1 MAALY
6 WLLITSSAEG
16 SRFGFHTRALF
27 FFLESPLM
35 PCFRVMVTVITHIIT
50 SSVLLL
56 DRNISRNAAKE
67 NIIIHHFSSKWTLNC
82 LNSLRNLAQWISQKH
97 SRAMN
102 LLLQLPCSDSHLY
115 FPGIVITLWLSHEVH
130 LLSHLSLVTSEVHHQ
145 GVQVTGPPP
154 LGPELHHRDV
164 SLPLLKPRAVAST
177 GAAPASLVTRGP
189 QGEPGEGPPA
199 VPVHWPAPG
208 GPGAVGV
215 VTPSVA
221 RLTWAYLEGLK
232 LKWSDV
238 DYSFIGHY
246 R

>member
-115 FPGIVITLWLSHEVH
+115 FPGIVITLWLSHEAH
-130 LLSHLSLVTSEVHHQ
+130 SLSHLSLVTCQRSITRVC
-145 GVQVTGPPP
+145 
-154 LGPELHHRDV
+154 R
-164 SLPLLKPRAVAST
+164 
-177 GAAPASLVTRGP
+177 SLVLLLSGLSFTTVMSLSLCSS
-189 QGEPGEGPPA
+189 PGLW
-199 VPVHWPAPG
+199 PVLGQLQRRWWPEAPRENL
-208 GPGAVGV
+208 VR
-215 VTPSVA
+215 A
-221 RLTWAYLEGLK
+221 RLLSLYTDQLRAGREL
-232 LKWSDV
+232 
-238 DYSFIGHY
+238 
-246 R
+246 